1 MYEVSVKD
9 RFSAAHQLIEVGGG
23 CERLHGHNFGVEVF
37 VRSETLTDEGTVID
51 FRDLKRALKEVL
63 DIVDH
68 TFLNDLEVFKNIGPS
83 SERLAAFIFRE
94 LSARLS
100 AQDLPEL
107 YRVDVW
113 ESENSRASYMELP

>member
-37 VRSETLTDEGTVID
+37 VRSDSLTDEGTVID
-51 FRDLKRALKEVL
+51 FRDLKRELKEVL
-63 DIVDH
+63 DILDH
-68 TFLNDLEVFKNIGPS
+68 TFLNDLEAFENTGPS

-94 LSARLS
+94 LSVRLS
-100 AQDLPEL
+100 ARTLPGPH
-107 YRVDVW
+107 RVDVW
-113 ESENSRASYMELP
+113 ESENSRASYME

>member
-23 CERLHGHNFGVEVF
+23 CERLHGHNFNVEVF

-51 FRDLKRALKEVL
+51 FRVLKKALTEVL
-63 DIVDH
+63 DVLDH
-68 TFLNDLEVFKNIGPS
+68 TFLNDLDPFKDTGPS
-83 SERLAAFIFRE
+83 SERLARFIYLE

-100 AQDLPEL
+100 DKSLPGPC
-107 YRVDVW
+107 RVDVW
-113 ESENSRASYMELP
+113 ESENSRASYME